1 MKDALIVVVVV
12 VVVVLNV
19 DVAFAIVT
27 GVHCVSPDAG
37 LL

>member
-12 VVVVLNV
+12 VVLNV
-19 DVAFAIVT
+19 AVAFAIVT
-27 GVHCVSPDAG
+27 GVHYVSPDAG